1 MLFCRLWL
9 LAYEPL
15 SLTIVIHGYLVLEWL
30 LIWVMMIYITITMD
44 CILAL
49 CFWPKTAK
57 LDMKNAPKHQHQH
70 QWWWW
75 RVAGF
80 MLHRAPANSGC
91 HLSNVPLPTGNQR
104 DYFLLGL
111 TNWQISDKYWH
122 LSDRFW
128 HFAQFFGGQMHF
140 CPYFCLNLLRIFVSM
155 FWLARVDVEFLLEWI
170 QNRKQICTDSYD
182 TWNEIT
188 L

>member
-1 MLFCRLWL
+1 MPENLLFLVISKATGNNTEENVHSWDGSSLQQRFTEPRTFVAKVFPYQWPAYISSCTGSSTLFCRH
-9 LAYEPL
+9 
-15 SLTIVIHGYLVLEWL
+15 I
-30 LIWVMMIYITITMD
+30 
-44 CILAL
+44 C
-49 CFWPKTAK
+49 
-57 LDMKNAPKHQHQH
+57 
-70 QWWWW
+70 
-75 RVAGF
+75 
-80 MLHRAPANSGC
+80 
-91 HLSNVPLPTGNQR
+91 LSNVPLPTGNQR

-170 QNRKQICTDSYD
+170 QNSKQICTDSHD

>member
-1 MLFCRLWL
+1 MAFSLWATEPHYCRSWL
-9 LAYEPL
+9 
-15 SLTIVIHGYLVLEWL
+15 SCTWVTIDLDDDDLHHHHYGCFV
-30 LIWVMMIYITITMD
+30 
-44 CILAL
+44 AL
-49 CFWPKTAK
+49 CFWPTAK
-57 LDMKNAPKHQHQH
+57 LDLKKPSQHH
-70 QWWWW
+70 QWRWWCW
-75 RVAGF
+75 VECF
-80 MLHRAPANSGC
+80 LLHRASATRC
-91 HLSNVPLPTGNQR
+91 HLSKLLRPTGPLPQGL
-104 DYFLLGL
+104 FLLGL

-128 HFAQFFGGQMHF
+128 HFAQFFWGQMHF

-170 QNRKQICTDSYD
+170 QNSKQICTDSYD